1 MPKSRFLA
9 TIFFAALLIGS
20 ANVME
25 AARADGRPSGEPE
38 PAQIFDFATV
48 FPEREQS
55 AAAVSPTLLA
65 EISSWLT
72 ENFDLSVVG
81 NQPTVKLVPPAHIGA
96 LRYRN
101 FVNPQTYVPA
111 ADRAPGEIE
120 TVAVYDNVT
129 ETIYLPQ
136 GWTGRTPTEL
146 SVLVHE
152 MVHHLQKQGNLK
164 YNCPQ
169 QRERLAF
176 VAQARWLERH
186 GLTLEDEFGINP
198 FTLLVRTNCI

>member
-9 TIFFAALLIGS
+9 VSFLAALLIGS

-25 AARADGRPSGEPE
+25 PALADDGPSGQHEPTDNL
-38 PAQIFDFATV
+38 DFTTM
-48 FPEREQS
+48 FPERKQS
-55 AAAVSPTLLA
+55 TPAVSPTLLA
-65 EISSWLT
+65 DISSWLA

-81 NQPTVKLVPPAHIGA
+81 SRPTVKLVPPAQINA

-111 ADRAPGEIE
+111 ADRAPENIE

-129 ETIYLPQ
+129 ETIYLPH
-136 GWTGRTPTEL
+136 GWTGDTPTEL
-146 SVLVHE
+146 SVMVHE

-169 QRERLAF
+169 ERERLAY
-176 VAQARWLERH
+176 VAQARWLERY

-198 FTLLVRTNCI
+198 FTLLVRTSCI